1 MTGERCVLLAK
12 EMDNMNDITFD
23 KYKLM
28 LSKLA
33 NKYQADGMEYDDL
46 FQEFSLVFL
55 NCEKHFDQSKGK
67 FSTYLWAS
75 CTNKASELRRKNFT
89 HNTLSLDYD
98 IGNDTLSNYIA
109 DEFNLEDS
117 ALLDFKVDE
126 IINVLKRLPNGD
138 YSLLYIFGNMTQE
151 EIAELKNVSR
161 SYVQKVHSDN
171 IIELEKILRK

>member
-1 MTGERCVLLAK
+1 MIGERYVSLVK
-12 EMDNMNDITFD
+12 EMGDMTDITFE

-33 NKYQADGMEYDDL
+33 NKFQADGMEYDDL

-55 NCEKHFDQSKGK
+55 NCEKHFDHSKGK

-75 CTNKASELRRKNFT
+75 CTNKASELRRKTFT
-89 HNTLSLDYD
+89 HNTLSLDYE
-98 IGNDTLSNYIA
+98 IGYDTLSNYIA
-109 DEFNLEDS
+109 DEFDLEDS

-126 IINVLKRLPNGD
+126 IIKVLKRLQNGD

-151 EIAELKNVSR
+151 EIAELKGVSR
-161 SYVQKVHSDN
+161 SYVQKVHRDN
-171 IIELEKILRK
+171 IIELEKILKK

>member
-1 MTGERCVLLAK
+1 
-12 EMDNMNDITFD
+12 MNDITFD
-23 KYKLM
+23 KYTLM

-33 NKYQADGMEYDDL
+33 NKFEADGMEYDDL
-46 FQEFSLVFL
+46 FQEFCLVFL

-75 CTNKASELRRKNFT
+75 CSNKASELRRKVYS

-98 IGNDTLSNYIA
+98 IGQDTLGNYIA
-109 DEFNLEDS
+109 DEFDLEDS

-126 IINVLKRLPNGD
+126 IVALLKKMNNGD

-151 EIAELKNVSR
+151 EIAELKGVSR
-161 SYVQKVHSDN
+161 SYVQRMHQDN
-171 IIELEKILRK
+171 VKELEKNLRK

>member
-1 MTGERCVLLAK
+1 
-12 EMDNMNDITFD
+12 MNEITFD
-23 KYKLM
+23 KYTLM

-33 NKYQADGMEYDDL
+33 NKFQADGMEYDDL
-46 FQEFSLVFL
+46 FQEFCLVFL

-75 CTNKASELRRKNFT
+75 CSNKASELRRKVYS

-98 IGNDTLSNYIA
+98 IGQDTLGNYIA
-109 DEFNLEDS
+109 DDFDLEDS

-126 IINVLKRLPNGD
+126 IVTLLKKMNNGD

-151 EIAELKNVSR
+151 EIAELKGVSR
-161 SYVQKVHSDN
+161 SYVQRMHRDN
-171 IIELEKILRK
+171 VKELEKNLRK

>member
-1 MTGERCVLLAK
+1 
-12 EMDNMNDITFD
+12 
-23 KYKLM
+23 M

-67 FSTYLWAS
+67 FSTYLWVS
-75 CTNKASELRRKNFT
+75 CSNKASELRRKSYS
-89 HNTLSLDYD
+89 HDTLSLDYD
-98 IGNDTLSNYIA
+98 IGHDTLGNYIA
-109 DEFNLEDS
+109 DEFDLEDS

-126 IINVLKRLPNGD
+126 IVDLLKNMNNGD

-151 EIAELKNVSR
+151 EIAELKGVSR
-161 SYVQKVHSDN
+161 SYVQRVHRDN
-171 IIELEKILRK
+171 VQELEKKLRK

>member
-1 MTGERCVLLAK
+1 
-12 EMDNMNDITFD
+12 MNEITFD

-75 CTNKASELRRKNFT
+75 CSNKASELRRKVYS

-98 IGNDTLSNYIA
+98 IGQDTLGNYIA
-109 DEFNLEDS
+109 DDFDLEDS

-126 IINVLKRLPNGD
+126 IVALLKKMNNGD

-151 EIAELKNVSR
+151 EIGELKGVSR
-161 SYVQKVHSDN
+161 SYVQRMHQDN
-171 IIELEKILRK
+171 VKELEKNLRK